1 MILEIFEADGYTLPT
16 DIDVLLI
23 NMKKKHAEDL
33 GVRKIRISDKQEIR
47 KHKDVVQVLA
57 QQGLDALPVVKVDGK
72 IVENEKLENLLQKK
86 LG

>member
-1 MILEIFEADGYTLPT
+1 MILEIFEAEGYTLPT

-33 GVRKIRISDKQEIR
+33 GIKKIKISDKQEIK

-57 QQGLDALPVVKVDGK
+57 QQGLDALPVIKMDGK
-72 IVENEKLENLLQKK
+72 IVEHENLENLLHKK